1 MIIILKYL
9 EFYTYYRHKPFL
21 IDNGAKADFPAD
33 NNNTPSFKFK
43 TKIASRIGNDGTKKL
58 LKKYSWKQRTN
69 KILKKFL
76 EKSWNAFNYLWS

>member
-1 MIIILKYL
+1 M
-9 EFYTYYRHKPFL
+9 TYYKDKPFL
-21 IDNGAKADFPAD
+21 NDNGANADFRAN
-33 NNNTPSFKFK
+33 NNNTTSFKFK